1 MKGFILQRASLLIR
15 SPSHAPQSKRFGILW
30 WWDFK
35 TMDKNYHFGNS
46 QNSRYCVMTW
56 CIWPSEIKCW
66 QGIVSHNQARSGQ
79 VMWDLVNSG
88 LKALNQIKGQVQV
101 QPKHQGQSRSSA
113 DPESGSVQCPYLR
126 LPNMGTIVR
135 NKTYAV
141 CVAVLG
147 RELMITKK
155 QLMSRLL
162 LKFGD
167 FKKMIKK

>member
-1 MKGFILQRASLLIR
+1 MLLNLRDLEFFDKVSYGVTRPDLGR
-15 SPSHAPQSKRFGILW
+15 SCETLSTQV
-30 WWDFK
+30 
-35 TMDKNYHFGNS
+35 
-46 QNSRYCVMTW
+46 SRPGPAQT
-56 CIWPSEIKCW
+56 
-66 QGIVSHNQARSGQ
+66 SGPC
-79 VMWDLVNSG
+79 
-88 LKALNQIKGQVQV
+88 QI
-101 QPKHQGQSRSSA
+101 QSRSSA